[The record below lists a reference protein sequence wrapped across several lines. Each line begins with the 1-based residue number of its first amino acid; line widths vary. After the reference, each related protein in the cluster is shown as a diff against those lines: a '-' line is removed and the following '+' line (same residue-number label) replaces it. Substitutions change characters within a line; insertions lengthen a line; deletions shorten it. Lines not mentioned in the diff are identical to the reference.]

1 MGILLGEMI
10 ICGGT
15 AYVAKDNALSRL
27 DHKPPPGEAPLQALY
42 CAHTVYHSKS
52 FCYKPPPERGHCIF
66 TRYTPGIYTSL
77 FDKYGFRH
85 TRNVEFSVAVSR
97 DKKLS
102 FSTFETP
109 FDLSRF
115 TNKVSLDIKDGAR
128 DWDVHSNAC
137 KIIYLCIKPF
147 LRTYERNSKRN
158 LYID

>member
-1 MGILLGEMI
+1 MHSVDWIISPLL
-10 ICGGT
+10 
-15 AYVAKDNALSRL
+15 AKRRCKL
-27 DHKPPPGEAPLQALY
+27 
-42 CAHTVYHSKS
+42 CIAHTPSTIVNPFAISHLLREGIAFSLDIH
-52 FCYKPPPERGHCIF
+52 PEFIRAYLIN
-66 TRYTPGIYTSL
+66 TASDIPGMWS
-77 FDKYGFRH
+77 
-85 TRNVEFSVAVSR
+85 FSVAVSR